1 MSNNASILHASC
13 VSVADQGCL
22 ILGGSGSGKSALAL
36 SMIAY
41 GATLVADDRVI
52 LTRIDNAVMASA
64 PDPLRGLIEA
74 RGVGILTCDVAK
86 SVAIRAVVDLDSVE
100 TERLPQVHETELL
113 GQAVALLRR
122 VDGPHF
128 APALMQYLRS
138 GRHSP

>member
-1 MSNNASILHASC
+1 MTNHASILHASC
-13 VSVADQGCL
+13 VAVAEKGCL
-22 ILGGSGSGKSALAL
+22 ILGASGSGKSALAL
-36 SMIAY
+36 SMMAH
-41 GATLVADDRVI
+41 GATLVADDRVV

-74 RGVGILTCDVAK
+74 RGVGILTCDMAER
-86 SVAIRAVVDLDSVE
+86 VAIKVVVDMDSPE
-100 TERLPQVHETELL
+100 TERLPQAHETELL
-113 GQAVALLRR
+113 GQPVALLRR